1 MKYPLILALFF
12 FLFVLSSCTKE
23 DRQEVKKD
31 IDSASFTLNKEL
43 DTLVNTIVNS
53 DSIFENTTTEKIGA
67 AGIAGEDLRK
77 KLNDI
82 FDSYEDIKDELA
94 DNDTSGV
101 QKVAAELQQA
111 IIRAQRS
118 AAADEPDSKWKLWLA
133 DIDKVTSE
141 LKLAVTLAEQRE
153 LFAALSNSVNS
164 MITQF
169 GLHNKTVYKITC
181 SKINKIWF
189 TESKELDNPYYG
201 KDEANSRSVDCAQ
214 VDKGWEFES

>member
-1 MKYPLILALFF
+1 MKHPAVFSFF
-12 FLFVLSSCTKE
+12 FCLIILSSCTKD
-23 DRQEVKKD
+23 DRQEVKQS
-31 IDSASFTLNKEL
+31 IDSASNTLNKEL
-43 DTLVNTIVNS
+43 DTLVNTILNK
-53 DSIFENTTTEKIGA
+53 DSIFENTATEKIGA

-82 FDSYEDIKDELA
+82 FDRYEDIKDELA
-94 DNDTSGV
+94 DDDTSGV
-101 QKVAAELQQA
+101 QKVAVELQQA

-118 AAADEPDSKWKLWLA
+118 AAADKPDSKWKLWLA
-133 DIDKVTSE
+133 DIDKISAE
-141 LKLAVTLAEQRE
+141 LTLAETLAEQRE
-153 LFAALSNSVNS
+153 LFSALSNSVSS

-181 SKINKIWF
+181 SKINKSWF

-201 KDEANSRSVDCAQ
+201 KDEANSKSVDCAQ